1 MRMPIVIG
9 VLAVGAGALVAG
21 VAYLKHDPADQSP
34 ATMQSVPGKWASAD
48 PAMQAAGAPRSSV
61 SPGSSSEPKRED
73 LKPVPPDPR
82 LAALM
87 VSPDNDLIEF
97 VRGSDGKVITEIDK
111 DPSSPGFKKPM
122 REYMYSRGKVIG
134 LTAYRYLPDHVEI
147 SRTAVSY
154 KPDGSI
160 DRYAES
166 TSDESGKKN

>member
-1 MRMPIVIG
+1 MPIVIG
-9 VLAVGAGALVAG
+9 VLAVGALIAA

-34 ATMQSVPGKWASAD
+34 ATLQSVPGKSASAQ
-48 PAMQAAGAPRSSV
+48 PAMPAAGASHSSV
-61 SPGSSSEPKRED
+61 SRGNPSEPARAD

-87 VSPDNDLIEF
+87 VSPDNGLIEF

-122 REYMYSRGKVIG
+122 REYMYSRDKVIG

-147 SRTAVSY
+147 SRTTISY
-154 KPDGSI
+154 KPDGSV

>member
-1 MRMPIVIG
+1 VRMPIVIG
-9 VLAVGAGALVAG
+9 VLAVVASIAA
-21 VAYLKHDPADQSP
+21 VAYLKYDPVDQPP
-34 ATMQSVPGKWASAD
+34 ATLQSVPGQS
-48 PAMQAAGAPRSSV
+48 AGAEPALPGAAAPYSSV
-61 SPGSSSEPKRED
+61 SPGKSSEPGRAD

-87 VSPDNDLIEF
+87 VSPDNGLIEF

-122 REYMYSRGKVIG
+122 REYMYSRDKVIG
-134 LTAYRYLPDHVEI
+134 LTTYRYLPDHVEI
-147 SRTAVSY
+147 SRTAVAY

-166 TSDESGKKN
+166 TTDESGKKN